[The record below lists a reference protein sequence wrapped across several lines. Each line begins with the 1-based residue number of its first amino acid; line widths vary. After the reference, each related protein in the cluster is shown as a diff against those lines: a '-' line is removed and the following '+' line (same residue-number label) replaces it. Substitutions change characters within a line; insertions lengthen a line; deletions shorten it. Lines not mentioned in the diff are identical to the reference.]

1 MIRPFPVVVAFLALG
16 FSLPAADP
24 VRVFN
29 GSDLAG
35 WTTKPGAG
43 KNLWVVGLPSV
54 PRGGPRQLNLAP
66 GTGVMVNTTDR
77 HGQGLNLVSPASFGD
92 CFIDLEVMLPAG
104 SNSGI
109 YVMGEYELQV
119 FDSFGKP
126 DAKLSAIDMGAIYGA
141 SLPRAN
147 ACKAPGEWQRFTI
160 EWRAPRFDA
169 AGGKTA
175 NACFVRVTLN
185 GVVLH
190 ENVEMPKPT
199 PQGLTGKEHPRG
211 PLMLQGDHGPV
222 AYRNILITPR

>member
-1 MIRPFPVVVAFLALG
+1 MKHRLLPVLFLSSL
-16 FSLPAADP
+16 LPAAEP
-24 VRVFN
+24 VRLFN
-29 GSDLAG
+29 GVDLAG
-35 WTTKPGAG
+35 WTTKPGNG
-43 KNLWVVGLPSV
+43 KNLWVVGVPTV
-54 PRGGPRQLNLAP
+54 PRGLPRQFNVAP
-66 GTGVMVNTTDR
+66 GAGVLVNTADR
-77 HGQGLNLVSPASFGD
+77 SGQGLNLVTQETFGS
-92 CFIDLEVMLPAG
+92 CLIELEVMIPAG

-147 ACKAPGEWQRFTI
+147 ASKPSGEWQRLAI

-169 AGGKTA
+169 AGAKVLPA
-175 NACFVRVTLN
+175 AFARVTLN
-185 GVVLH
+185 GVVIH

-199 PQGLTGKEHPRG
+199 PQGLTGREHPTG

-222 AYRNILITPR
+222 AYRNLVITPR